1 MKNKGIK
8 IILAGAG
15 AAAVLAVLAFFTAEH
30 TLGGARG
37 DGSLKTELVIDSGET
52 SKSVIKELH
61 DSGILKSP
69 AYFRFLLRMTGNSGA
84 LKQGVYNLD
93 DGMTARRIMNILISG
108 KVKTVTFTVPEG
120 YNNRQIGDLLVS
132 KKLASSRQE
141 FLDAA
146 SRKEVLEKYKIPAD
160 TSEGYL
166 YPSTYTVPFDYKAD
180 KIVSMMIRQ
189 FQRNIQSVEGASSL
203 DPKDLHQ
210 KIILASIV
218 EREAKRNE
226 ERPLMAGVFLKRMKI
241 KMPLESCATVQYL
254 FDKPKSRLLEKD
266 LLIESP
272 YNTYLHKGFPP
283 GPISNP
289 GLPAIQASFKPVE
302 SDNLFFLLKGDGY
315 HYFSKS
321 HKEHMEA
328 KKKYIDVLYD

>member
-1 MKNKGIK
+1 MKNRGIK

-15 AAAVLAVLAFFTAEH
+15 AAALLAALVFFTAEH

-69 AYFRFLLRMTGNSGA
+69 GYFRFLLRMTGNSGA

-93 DGMTARRIMNILISG
+93 DGMTARKIMSILISG

-120 YNNRQIGDLLVS
+120 YSNRQIGDLLVS

>member
-8 IILAGAG
+8 IIIASAG
-15 AAAVLAVLAFFTAEH
+15 AAALLAAAAFFTAEH
-30 TLGGARG
+30 TLGGAKG

-61 DSGILKSP
+61 DSGVLKSP
-69 AYFRFLLRMTGNSGA
+69 GYFRFLLRMSGNSGA

-93 DGMTARRIMNILISG
+93 DGMTARKIMNILISG

-146 SRKEVLEKYKIPAD
+146 SKKEVLEKYKIPAD

-166 YPSTYTVPFDYKAD
+166 YPSTYTVPFDYKVD
-180 KIVSMMIRQ
+180 RIVSMMIKQ
-189 FQRNIQSVEGASSL
+189 FQRNLQSVEGASAL

-266 LLIESP
+266 LLTQSP